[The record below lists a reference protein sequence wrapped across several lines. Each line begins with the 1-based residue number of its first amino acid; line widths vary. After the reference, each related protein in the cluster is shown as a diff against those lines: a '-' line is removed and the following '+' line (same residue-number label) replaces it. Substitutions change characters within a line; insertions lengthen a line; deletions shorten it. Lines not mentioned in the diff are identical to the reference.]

1 MEMQFFEAVANRR
14 SYYAIGKEKI
24 VPEDKIQEIV
34 NVAVKHIPSSFNS
47 QTGRVVIL
55 FNKNHLRLWE
65 IVKEE
70 LRKILSDTN
79 YNDSKEK
86 IEHCFASGYGMDKTC

>member
-70 LRKILSDTN
+70 LRKMNVMELRQEIALKIKIFVTN
-79 YNDSKEK
+79 SN
-86 IEHCFASGYGMDKTC
+86 